1 MFSAWTPTSRTS
13 GRTALSAIAIPA
25 ASPPPPIGIT
35 SVPMSGSCSASSSP
49 IVPCPAITRS
59 SSKAC
64 TNVAPIDSTY
74 SCAAAI
80 DSSKPA
86 PASSTWAP

>member
-1 MFSAWTPTSRTS
+1 MFRLDADETDVRADRLERDRDP
-13 GRTALSAIAIPA
+13 GCQPA
-25 ASPPPPIGIT
+25 AADRDT

-59 SSKAC
+59 SSKAW
-64 TNVAPIDSTY
+64 TKVAPIDSTC